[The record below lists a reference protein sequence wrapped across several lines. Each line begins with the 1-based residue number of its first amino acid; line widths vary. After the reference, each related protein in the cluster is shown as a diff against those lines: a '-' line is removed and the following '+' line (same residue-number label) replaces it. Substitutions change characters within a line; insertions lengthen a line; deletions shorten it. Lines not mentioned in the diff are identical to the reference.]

1 MEPILQ
7 ALMAAAVSFSAI
19 ALLFFVVLLFC
30 HIRPPNIP
38 PPFLS
43 ISFPTPSTAHP
54 LPSTEQSFAFDPSLP
69 HISLSD
75 LATATKN
82 FSPDR
87 ILGDGGFGFVYKA
100 IFPSGA
106 PVAVKRLSPDLAPF
120 QGFREFR
127 AEMDT
132 LARIQ
137 HPNIARLLGYC
148 IAGSD
153 RLLIYEFLPGGSLD
167 QRLHEPDPDLFP
179 PLTWLVR
186 LRILRGVAA
195 GLAFLHER
203 CRPSIIHRD
212 IKASNVLLD
221 GESIARIADFGLAR
235 LVDTSRSHV
244 STQEAAGTVGY
255 MAPEYREGVTVVTA
269 KGDIYSFG
277 VLVMEVVTGRRPSWP
292 VKRGDGGEM
301 GLVQWTRCKLEEG
314 REMEILDP
322 SMGKEEVVE
331 AEVKGVLGVA
341 YRSTEERPSGRPSI
355 GEVIRLLD
363 SF

>member
-1 MEPILQ
+1 MEHILQ
-7 ALMAAAVSFSAI
+7 ALVAAAVSFSAI
-19 ALLFFVVLLFC
+19 ALLFLVVLFFC
-30 HIRPPNIP
+30 RTHSPKLP

-43 ISFPTPSTAHP
+43 ISFPNPSSSHL
-54 LPSTEQSFAFDPSLP
+54 LPSSEHSFAFDPSLP

-75 LATATKN
+75 LAAATKN

-100 IFPSGA
+100 IFPSGV

-137 HPNIARLLGYC
+137 HPNLARLLGYC
-148 IAGSD
+148 IAGFD
-153 RLLIYEFLPGGSLD
+153 RLLIYEFLSGGSLD
-167 QRLHEPDPDLFP
+167 QRLHDPDPDFFP
-179 PLTWLVR
+179 PLTWSMR

-195 GLAFLHER
+195 GLAFLHEG

-221 GESIARIADFGLAR
+221 GELVARIADFGLAR
-235 LVDTSRSHV
+235 LVDSSRSHV

-255 MAPEYREGVTVVTA
+255 IAPEYREGVTVVTA

-277 VLVMEVVTGRRPSWP
+277 VLVMELVTGRRPSWP
-292 VKRGDGGEM
+292 VKGGDGGEM
-301 GLVQWTRCKLEEG
+301 GLVKWTRGKFEKG

-322 SMGKEEVVE
+322 LMGKEMVVE

-341 YRSTEERPSGRPSI
+341 YRSTEERPSSRPSI
-355 GEVIRLLD
+355 GEVIELLD
-363 SF
+363 TF

>member
-7 ALMAAAVSFSAI
+7 ALIAAGGSFSVI
-19 ALLFFVVLLFC
+19 FLLFFVVLLFC
-30 HIRPPNIP
+30 RRRPPKPP

-43 ISFPTPSTAHP
+43 ISFSTPCSALN
-54 LPSTEQSFAFDPSLP
+54 LPSYEHSFAFDPSLP

-75 LATATKN
+75 LAVATKN

-137 HPNIARLLGYC
+137 HPNLARLLGYC

-167 QRLHEPDPDLFP
+167 QRLHDPNPDFFP
-179 PLTWLVR
+179 PLTWSAR

-195 GLAFLHER
+195 GLAFLHDV

-212 IKASNVLLD
+212 IKASNILLD
-221 GESIARIADFGLAR
+221 GESVARIADFGLAR
-235 LVDTSRSHV
+235 LVETSRSHV

-255 MAPEYREGVTVVTA
+255 MAPEYREGVTAVTA
-269 KGDIYSFG
+269 RGDMYSFG
-277 VLVMEVVTGRRPSWP
+277 VLVMEVVTGKRPSWP
-292 VKRGDGGEM
+292 VKRGDGEEM
-301 GLVQWTRCKLEEG
+301 GLVRWARGMLEGGRQMELLDPLMG
-314 REMEILDP
+314 RE
-322 SMGKEEVVE
+322 GVVE

-341 YRSTEERPSGRPSI
+341 YRSTEERPSSRPSI
-355 GEVIRLLD
+355 GEVIKLLD

>member
-7 ALMAAAVSFSAI
+7 ALIAAAGSFSAI
-19 ALLFFVVLLFC
+19 SLLFLVVLFFC
-30 HIRPPNIP
+30 RSRPPKPP

-43 ISFPTPSTAHP
+43 ISFPTPSSALP
-54 LPSTEQSFAFDPSLP
+54 LPTREHSFSFDPSLP
-69 HISLSD
+69 YISLSD
-75 LATATKN
+75 LETATKN

-132 LARIQ
+132 LARIH
-137 HPNIARLLGYC
+137 HPNLARLLGYC
-148 IAGSD
+148 IAGSN

-167 QRLHEPDPDLFP
+167 QRLHDPDPDYFP
-179 PLTWLVR
+179 PLTWSVR
-186 LRILRGVAA
+186 LSILRGVAA
-195 GLAFLHER
+195 GLAFLHEG

-221 GESIARIADFGLAR
+221 GESVARIADFGLAR
-235 LVDTSRSHV
+235 LVESSRSHV

-255 MAPEYREGVTVVTA
+255 MAPEYREGVTAVTA

-292 VKRGDGGEM
+292 VKTDDGGEI
-301 GLVQWTRCKLEEG
+301 GLVKWTRAKFEEG

-322 SMGKEEVVE
+322 LMGKEAVAET
-331 AEVKGVLGVA
+331 EVKGLLGVA
-341 YRSTEERPSGRPSI
+341 YRSTEERPSSRPSI
-355 GEVIRLLD
+355 GEVIKLLD